1 MSPKKTKQTEP
12 AGTEETKNETPKE
25 EIKEVVEEAASARG
39 FLRGTQEEV
48 KPVQK
53 QKRKCSEKQLAAL
66 AEGRKKNPR
75 WQAKL
80 KREEEAAKQKQ

>member
-25 EIKEVVEEAASARG
+25 EIKEVV
-39 FLRGTQEEV
+39 EEV

>member
-1 MSPKKTKQTEP
+1 MSPKKTKQTEA

-25 EIKEVVEEAASARG
+25 EIKEVV
-39 FLRGTQEEV
+39 EEV

-80 KREEEAAKQKQ
+80 KREEETAKQNAPKQ

>member
-25 EIKEVVEEAASARG
+25 EIKEVV
-39 FLRGTQEEV
+39 EEV

-80 KREEEAAKQKQ
+80 KREEEAAKQNAPKQ